1 MNLMSYRSYPQEV
14 YDIILAYHFNFPPS
28 RSGPYKGGNTRFLDL
43 GCGPGFVAS
52 TLAPHFEH
60 TLGLDPSKK
69 MVDIGLQPVRGE
81 KVEYRVGNAE
91 DLDSAGVGVG
101 DQGVDLVVAGTF
113 SLIPIPSVSFSLLLT
128 FFSYVFLTATCNGQ
142 TDKWWGRIGQA
153 AHWFDHSK
161 VWSQLTKH
169 VRPGGTVA
177 YLVGPP
183 NFLYL
188 FSLTNPLALFFFFPF
203 PHLAAPLPFLPGNL
217 NSTK

>member
-1 MNLMSYRSYPQEV
+1 MNLMFYRSYPQEV

-28 RSGPYKGGNTRFLDL
+28 RSDPYKGSNTRFLDL

-81 KVEYRVGNAE
+81 MVEYRVGNAE

-113 SLIPIPSVSFSLLLT
+113 FLIPIPSVSFCLLLT
-128 FFSYVFLTATCNGQ
+128 FS
-142 TDKWWGRIGQA
+142 
-153 AHWFDHSK
+153 
-161 VWSQLTKH
+161 
-169 VRPGGTVA
+169 
-177 YLVGPP
+177 
-183 NFLYL
+183 
-188 FSLTNPLALFFFFPF
+188 PLCPKL
-203 PHLAAPLPFLPGNL
+203 
-217 NSTK
+217 